1 MTRRLRKPG
10 PGRVYS
16 YSAPEAMT
24 TVLPVVPQRAPR
36 RQRHWLP
43 ILVAALVGLP
53 IGALAA
59 VGLFVLILVCTPG
72 TLP

>member
-1 MTRRLRKPG
+1 
-10 PGRVYS
+10 
-16 YSAPEAMT
+16 MT

-36 RQRHWLP
+36 RQRHWLS

-59 VGLFVLILVCTPG
+59 LGLFVLILVCTPG